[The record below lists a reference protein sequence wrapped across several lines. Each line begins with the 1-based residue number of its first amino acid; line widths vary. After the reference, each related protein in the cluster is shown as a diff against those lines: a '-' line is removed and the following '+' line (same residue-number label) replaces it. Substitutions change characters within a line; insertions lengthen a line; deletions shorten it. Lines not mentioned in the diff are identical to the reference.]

1 MKVINVGIIGYG
13 LSGRIFHSYIIQ
25 AIEGFKIK
33 KIYTQ
38 NPSKKLQALEEHKDV
53 EVVGDLNEI
62 LTDKSID
69 LVIICTPN
77 TLHAELAKKVMKAG
91 KHVIIEKPF
100 TITSDEA
107 KELFVVAKETEN
119 LLSVYHNRRFDS
131 DYKTIKEIL
140 SSKVLGRLVE
150 FESHFDRFR
159 PEFKDQAWREE
170 DLPGSGLLY
179 DLGSHLIDQALALLG
194 MPHEVYGDLM
204 AQRKGY
210 VDDAFEVILYYP
222 DLKVTLKAGCL
233 VKEPLPRFILQ
244 GTQGSFIKYGLDVQE
259 EALKNGSKPFDAT
272 WGVEPQSL
280 WGVLNTIH
288 ERKTYPSLRGDYRD
302 YYKNIYGAI
311 VHKEK
316 LLVTGLDG
324 FNVIK
329 IIEAA
334 KKSHEEK
341 KRILL

>member
-1 MKVINVGIIGYG
+1 MKIINVGIIGYG
-13 LSGRIFHSYIIQ
+13 LSGRIFHSYVIQ
-25 AIEGFKIK
+25 AIEGFNIK
-33 KIYTQ
+33 KIYTK
-38 NPSKKLQALEEHKDV
+38 NPSKKFQALEDHKDV
-53 EVVGDLNEI
+53 EVVEDLNEI
-62 LTDKSID
+62 LNDKSIG
-69 LVIICTPN
+69 LIVICTPN
-77 TLHAELAKKVMKAG
+77 TLHADLGKKAMKSG

-107 KELFVVAKETEN
+107 KELFMVSKESEKI
-119 LLSVYHNRRFDS
+119 LSVYHNRRFDS
-131 DYKTIKEIL
+131 DFKTIKEIL

-159 PEFKDQAWREE
+159 PEFKNQAWREE
-170 DLPGSGLLY
+170 NLPGSGLLY
-179 DLGSHLIDQALALLG
+179 DLGSHLIDQALALFG
-194 MPHEVYGDLM
+194 MPLEVYGDLM
-204 AQRKGY
+204 TQRKGH
-210 VDDAFEVILYYP
+210 VDDAFELILYYP

-244 GTQGSFIKYGLDVQE
+244 GTQGSFLKYGLDVQE
-259 EALKNGSKPFDAT
+259 EALKNGLKPIDT
-272 WGVEPQSL
+272 SWGVEPQSL

-311 VHKEK
+311 VHREK

-341 KRILL
+341 RRILL